1 MANLFCHYC
10 RGMETLVMK
19 DQELDKLMEIA
30 WELEDPQREMLV
42 RALKRSRLSKKL
54 DKSVNPSMYV
64 NLLEQYYYALTA
76 NDGEPVNIRLPHSSV
91 HYVTAV
97 IKDDE
102 EFIEKLGYTPSLA
115 EVERAMYLE
124 GMLPWNEYDVPNW
137 FARKHAFRKDKK

>member
-1 MANLFCHYC
+1 MND
-10 RGMETLVMK
+10 K
-19 DQELDKLMEIA
+19 ELDAIMEIA
-30 WELEDPQREMLV
+30 WDLNDPQREMLV
-42 RALKRSRLSKKL
+42 RELKRSRIQKKL

-64 NLLEQYYYALTA
+64 NLLEQFYYALIA
-76 NDGEPVNIRLPHSSV
+76 NSGEHVAIKLPHSSV

-97 IKDDE
+97 IKEDK
-102 EFIEKLGYTPSLA
+102 EFIEELGYTPSLA

>member
-1 MANLFCHYC
+1 
-10 RGMETLVMK
+10 MK

-30 WELEDPQREMLV
+30 WELEDPHREMLV
-42 RALKRSRLSKKL
+42 RELKRSRIRKKL
-54 DKSVNPSMYV
+54 DKFVNTSMYV
-64 NLLEQYYYALTA
+64 NLLEQFYYALIE
-76 NDGEPVNIRLPHSSV
+76 NSGEHVAIKLPHSSV

-97 IKDDE
+97 IKEDK
-102 EFIEKLGYTPSLA
+102 EFIDRIGYTPSLA

>member
-1 MANLFCHYC
+1 
-10 RGMETLVMK
+10 
-19 DQELDKLMEIA
+19 
-30 WELEDPQREMLV
+30 
-42 RALKRSRLSKKL
+42 
-54 DKSVNPSMYV
+54 MYV
-64 NLLEQYYYALTA
+64 NLLEQYYYALIA

>member
-42 RALKRSRLSKKL
+42 RELKRSRLPKKL

-64 NLLEQYYYALTA
+64 NLLEQYYYALIA
-76 NDGEPVNIRLPHSSV
+76 NDGEPVSIRLPHSSV

-97 IKDDE
+97 IKEDE
-102 EFIEKLGYTPSLA
+102 DFIEKLGYTPSLA

-124 GMLPWNEYDVPNW
+124 GMLPWNEYDVPSW
-137 FARKHAFRKDKK
+137 FAKKHAFRKDKK